1 MVPVFVGVKD
11 RVGLHVSVKVVSMV
25 HVPSIVTV
33 MKVFLQEA
41 LIIVALLVVNH
52 VLVLAI
58 CIIKEL
64 PGRTV
69 ILAAIDEPLIAVVGV
84 VLVLVFMLVF
94 TYFVH
99 WCWHIDIPFILG
111 LFE

>member
-11 RVGLHVSVKVVSMV
+11 RVGLHVSVKVVSVV
-25 HVPSIVTV
+25 HIPSIVTV

-69 ILAAIDEPLIAVVGV
+69 ILAAIDKPLIAVVGV
-84 VLVLVFMLVF
+84 VLMLVF